1 MYLTQGLS
9 LITLC
14 AITSMTSSF
23 TPNAASTSTINMP
36 TKRSTTSYTTTT
48 TANPPIVVSSPDIT
62 TNRHVCLDPFT
73 TKRGG
78 DQAVAVAAPRSNGT
92 AILNNIANLVASF
105 WAAGGFVAILA
116 KSIKRILPLALEPF
130 SAAAPALS
138 TFQML
143 SYITMCLGFAYAEGY
158 KGFQL
163 KFSPL
168 VVARAQTLKPFQGTP
183 IHHVLFGPFYAMGL
197 FHASK
202 KRRIVSWSITTGVAL
217 IVALVKRFPY
227 PWRNIV
233 DAGVIVGLSWGAIS
247 ILGIWM
253 STALLGNDRGT
264 DPCMPEKLSVR

>member
-1 MYLTQGLS
+1 MYLNQALS

-36 TKRSTTSYTTTT
+36 TKRSTT
-48 TANPPIVVSSPDIT
+48 TANPPIVVSTPDIT
-62 TNRHVCLDPFT
+62 TNRHVCQDPFT

-78 DQAVAVAAPRSNGT
+78 DQTVAVAAPRSNGL

-183 IHHVLFGPFYAMGL
+183 IHHVLFG
-197 FHASK
+197 
-202 KRRIVSWSITTGVAL
+202 
-217 IVALVKRFPY
+217 
-227 PWRNIV
+227 
-233 DAGVIVGLSWGAIS
+233 
-247 ILGIWM
+247 
-253 STALLGNDRGT
+253 
-264 DPCMPEKLSVR
+264 

>member
-1 MYLTQGLS
+1 MYLKSGLS
-9 LITLC
+9 LIIISAT
-14 AITSMTSSF
+14 TSMSSSF
-23 TPNAASTSTINMP
+23 TCRPNVSSGRINTP
-36 TKRSTTSYTTTT
+36 SKRQNVYTTSPTVPADT
-48 TANPPIVVSSPDIT
+48 S
-62 TNRHVCLDPFT
+62 TNRHVCVDPFT
-73 TKRGG
+73 NRGG
-78 DQAVAVAAPRSNGT
+78 ATVAPRNGT
-92 AILNNIANLVASF
+92 ATLNKLANLAASF

-116 KSIKRILPLALEPF
+116 KSIKRILPLAVEPF
-130 SAAAPALS
+130 TSTAPALS
-138 TFQML
+138 TFQMG
-143 SYITMCLGFAYAEGY
+143 SYIAMCLGFAYAEGY

-202 KRRIVSWSITTGVAL
+202 KRKIVSWSITTGVAL
-217 IVALVKRFPY
+217 IVAMVKKLPY

-253 STALLGNDRGT
+253 RTALLGQDSRT
-264 DPCMPEKLSVR
+264 DPALPEGVVADKYI

>member
-1 MYLTQGLS
+1 MYLNQALS

-36 TKRSTTSYTTTT
+36 TKRSTTYTTT
-48 TANPPIVVSSPDIT
+48 PIVVSSPDIT

-78 DQAVAVAAPRSNGT
+78 DQTVAVAAPRSNGL
-92 AILNNIANLVASF
+92 AILNSIANLVASF

-143 SYITMCLGFAYAEGY
+143 SYITMCLMFAYAEGY

-197 FHASK
+197 FHATK
-202 KRRIVSWSITTGVAL
+202 KRKIVSWSVSAGVAI
-217 IVALVKRFPY
+217 IVALVKKLPY
-227 PWRNIV
+227 PWRNII
-233 DAGVIVGLSWGAIS
+233 DAGVIAGLSWGSIS
-247 ILGIWM
+247 ILAIWIRTVILGIDCAFDP
-253 STALLGNDRGT
+253 ALPQKR
-264 DPCMPEKLSVR
+264 EQ

>member
-36 TKRSTTSYTTTT
+36 TKRSTTYTTT
-48 TANPPIVVSSPDIT
+48 PIVVSSPDIT

-78 DQAVAVAAPRSNGT
+78 DQTVAVAAPRSNGL

-197 FHASK
+197 FHATK
-202 KRRIVSWSITTGVAL
+202 KAPNCELVNHYRSGTNRRYGQKVSLSVEEYYRCWCHCWL
-217 IVALVKRFPY
+217 IVGRYLNF
-227 PWRNIV
+227 RNL
-233 DAGVIVGLSWGAIS
+233 DEN
-247 ILGIWM
+247 
-253 STALLGNDRGT
+253 STFG
-264 DPCMPEKLSVR
+264 